1 MAINTDISAV
11 VDRQTGSQFGGNLIQ
26 ALGMMQ
32 RGRMAEK
39 EMTARDKQQMFENNL
54 RIQKFQADERDA
66 ERTYNM
72 LQTNLYNEQAD
83 KDALASITERAAGD
97 LDKLDEELATFS
109 PKSIFGIRAH
119 QGLQGQLKTHLM
131 EKKAAT
137 TKNYFEDSA
146 RKNLDPED
154 YAVWI
159 NMENNPE
166 TGLPGTDKITF
177 LNERVVAK
185 RAAGD
190 KGVLEFEEVDIGGK
204 PFTSVRAKGSANF
217 RLIPHEGE
225 GDNKFLLE
233 KWKAAARLHKSLSE
247 ALADTKRTLKPENFK
262 EAMAQRDAVAKQMED
277 FELQMKARRGGP
289 RASPTTAPSVDAGA
303 VPGVSEMQAPTETI
317 EVISTKEAFDA
328 LPSGA
333 IYTGKDGRK
342 YRKP

>member
-1 MAINTDISAV
+1 MAINTDISAM

-32 RGRMAEK
+32 RGKQAEK
-39 EMTARDKQQMFENNL
+39 EMAFRDKQQAFENNL
-54 RIQKFQADERDA
+54 RIQKFEADQRDA
-66 ERTYNM
+66 ERTYNL

-83 KDALASITERAAGD
+83 KDALAAITERAAGD

-119 QGLQGQLKTHLM
+119 SGLQGQLKTHLM

-154 YAVWI
+154 YAVWL

-166 TGLPGTDKITF
+166 TGIPGSDKITF

-217 RLIPHEGE
+217 RLIPHEAE
-225 GDNKFLLE
+225 GDRKFILE

-247 ALADTKRTLKPENFK
+247 SLADTKKTLKPENFESAK
-262 EAMAQRDAVAKQMED
+262 SQRDAVAKQMD
-277 FELQMKARRGGP
+277 ELEIQM
-289 RASPTTAPSVDAGA
+289 RAPVAAPAAVSPASSFSPEMGDLKE
-303 VPGVSEMQAPTETI
+303 SERQMQPTEAT
-317 EVISTKEAFDA
+317 VTTKEAFDA